1 VIDTSLIYLSLAEAA
16 QLVAKREVSPVDL
29 TEACI
34 ARAEA
39 LDGKL
44 NAYLTMTFDT
54 ARKQAQVAADDIAAG
69 RYRGPLHGI
78 PFAIKDLYETAGV
91 RTTAGSQLREHFVP
105 QEDARTVE
113 LLKQAGI
120 VLLGKLNLHEWAMGG
135 TNVNEYYPTP
145 HNPWDLERVTGGS
158 SGGSGA
164 ALAAGYC
171 YGSLGTDTRGSIRIP
186 AALCGIT
193 GIKPTWGRVSIRGI
207 IPLNWSLDHSG
218 PMART
223 AEDCAI
229 ILNAIAGYDERD
241 PTTADLPVPDYA
253 ASLEPLRLDGVRVG
267 VPRNCFLDA
276 GVVEPLM
283 VEAVNAA
290 RRTLA
295 SLGAEVTDVDF
306 PQGVEFSASSAFF
319 AEASSYHEQ
328 QFKEHPEMYGKTIQE
343 RMRSNSGITG
353 VAYVRDRW
361 KQLEVK
367 QGVRNLMRDID
378 LLLTPTS
385 PILPPK
391 IAEVDTSI
399 PGATLLGRN
408 TSPFNIAGIPTISI
422 PAGFSAE
429 GLPIGVQLSGRWW
442 EEGLVLRAAHA
453 FQQVTDWHKRRPP
466 VG

>member
-1 VIDTSLIYLSLAEAA
+1 MIDTNLIYLSLADAA
-16 QLVAKREVSPVDL
+16 KLVEKREVSPVDL

-34 ARAEA
+34 ARSEA
-39 LDGKL
+39 LDGAL
-44 NAYLTMTFDT
+44 HAYLTMTFET
-54 ARKQAQVAADDIAAG
+54 ALKEARVAADEIAAG

-105 QEDARTVE
+105 AEDARTVE

-120 VLLGKLNLHEWAMGG
+120 IMLGKLNLHEWAMGG

-145 HNPWDLERVTGGS
+145 RNPWDTERVTGGS
-158 SGGSGA
+158 SGGSGV

-218 PMART
+218 PMARS
-223 AEDCAI
+223 AEDCAL

-241 PTTADLPVPDYA
+241 PTSADLPVPDYA
-253 ASLEPLRLDGVRVG
+253 ASLESSRLDGVRIG
-267 VPRNCFLDA
+267 VPRNFFLDKD
-276 GVVEPLM
+276 VVEPVM
-283 VEAVNAA
+283 VETIQSA
-290 RRTLA
+290 RQTLA

-306 PQGVEFSASSAFF
+306 PRDIEFSSSSAFF
-319 AEASSYHEQ
+319 AEAESYHEK

-343 RMRSNSGITG
+343 RMRANSGITG

-361 KQLEVK
+361 RQLEVQ
-367 QGVRNLMRDID
+367 QGVRNLMRDVD
-378 LLLTPTS
+378 LILTPTS
-385 PILPPK
+385 PVLAPK
-391 IAEVDTSI
+391 IAEVDTTI

-422 PAGFSAE
+422 PAGFSPQ
-429 GLPIGVQLSGRWW
+429 GQPIGVQLSGRWW

-453 FQQVTDWHKRRPP
+453 FQQVTDWHLRRPP
-466 VG
+466 LA